1 MSDYT
6 HRLSGHDDYAQ
17 AVTALLEGAR
27 HEVAVFSPELH
38 PVVFDRPSVLE
49 AVRGF
54 ALRNQRTTM
63 RVLVRNAD
71 PVAREG
77 RQLVELARRL
87 SSSISLRALAGD
99 FGDRDDAFVIADGSH
114 YALRRQASTWEGLHD
129 STRPEVAHQ
138 LLTAF
143 DEMWEHSTPHAGFRR
158 LHI

>member
-1 MSDYT
+1 MSDFT
-6 HRLSGHDDYAQ
+6 RRLSGHDDYAA
-17 AVTALLEGAR
+17 AVTALLDGAR
-27 HEVAVFSPELH
+27 REVAVFSPELH
-38 PVVFDRPSVLE
+38 PVVFERPSVLE

-54 ALRNQRTTM
+54 ALRNQHSAM

-71 PVAREG
+71 SVAREG
-77 RQLVELARRL
+77 RQLIELARRL
-87 SSSISLRALAGD
+87 SSSISVRALAGD
-99 FGDRDDAFVIADGSH
+99 FANRDDAFTIADGTL

-143 DEMWEHSTPHAGFRR
+143 DEMWAHSTPHPGFRR